1 MTFSFTQASL
11 PNSAPPTSARHQ
23 GGTHGW
29 GAHRQDTGCSEGSSV
44 TPSAINLFLGV
55 SFLTLRHRPT
65 YFFHTEYSAV
75 FKRNSQG
82 DFQDSKSVSSF
93 LLFYRRADTGPEKL
107 RPLCQ
112 WKWGWSQGHL
122 TLHPVLLLSRTGILG
137 GAIVGCGRQL
147 WLPRLCIQG
156 GNAPVPSAGPICLRG
171 CICRHIHCR
180 SQIVWTYG
188 RRGALRKGQRARRGA
203 PRMPGPVIQTSKP

>member
-1 MTFSFTQASL
+1 M
-11 PNSAPPTSARHQ
+11 
-23 GGTHGW
+23 
-29 GAHRQDTGCSEGSSV
+29 
-44 TPSAINLFLGV
+44 
-55 SFLTLRHRPT
+55 
-65 YFFHTEYSAV
+65 
-75 FKRNSQG
+75 
-82 DFQDSKSVSSF
+82 
-93 LLFYRRADTGPEKL
+93 FYRRADTGPEKL

-203 PRMPGPVIQTSKP
+203 PRMPGPVIQTSKPWKVPKLPADIMFTSNPSLSFLLLILQQMGVSWGLTSPGLERDQQRK